1 MCLFLKKQPT
11 SQQFLFSFLL
21 INETSKR
28 TSLSTRTA
36 INAKIPV
43 YVIFVEAIISFKH
56 NIKSQNKVNELTS
69 ILKFWDTKN
78 VLHRVS
84 LSFSTLS
91 NRFLMLLILSKTHQF
106 SFFKKL
112 FFGRKQC
119 LTTKQWQTYLVSDSW
134 LILS

>member
-11 SQQFLFSFLL
+11 SQQFLFSFLF

-36 INAKIPV
+36 INAKISV

-56 NIKSQNKVNELTS
+56 NIKSQNQVNEFSS
-69 ILKFWDTKN
+69 ILKFWDSKN
-78 VLHRVS
+78 VVHRVS
-84 LSFSTLS
+84 LSFSALS
-91 NRFLMLLILSKTHQF
+91 NRFLIFFILSKTQHF

-119 LTTKQWQTYLVSDSW
+119 LATKQGHTYVIWDSW
-134 LILS
+134 LTFG

>member
-36 INAKIPV
+36 INAKISV

-91 NRFLMLLILSKTHQF
+91 NRFLMLLILSKTQQF
-106 SFFKKL
+106 PFFKKL
-112 FFGRKQC
+112 FFRRKQC
-119 LTTKQWQTYLVSDSW
+119 LATKYWHTYLLWDSW
-134 LILS
+134 LTLS